1 MNFWISVYPMMVF
14 KALFQCEPNKRY
26 PSDDPSL
33 RGAFIQTGNDQSF
46 AIAPENDLLKNVRWV
61 FKFLDTK
68 TEKLTM
74 LFSIR
79 SSINKS

>member
-1 MNFWISVYPMMVF
+1 
-14 KALFQCEPNKRY
+14 
-26 PSDDPSL
+26 
-33 RGAFIQTGNDQSF
+33 
-46 AIAPENDLLKNVRWV
+46 LLKNVRWV